1 MLSRFFPNFTPKI
14 HTMHAIIHTDT
25 LPEWYTEERCHISE
39 IRNSADNPAVS
50 IARARVEPGVTTA
63 LHAVIDTIEQYFI
76 LSGTGEMEIDGT
88 PVGEVKT
95 GDLVVIPAGATQRI
109 RNSGSTDLI
118 FLCICTP
125 RFETHNYQA
134 LE

>member
-1 MLSRFFPNFTPKI
+1 MLSRFFLNFTPKI
-14 HTMHAIIHTDT
+14 NTMDAIIHSDK
-25 LPEWYTEERCHISE
+25 LSEWYTEERCHISE

-63 LHAVIDTIEQYFI
+63 LHAVLGTVEKYFI
-76 LSGTGEMEIDGT
+76 LSGTGEMEIDGA
-88 PVGEVKT
+88 PVGVVKT
-95 GDLVVIPAGATQRI
+95 GDLVVIPAGKPQRI

>member
-1 MLSRFFPNFTPKI
+1 MLSRFFPNSTPKI
-14 HTMHAIIHTDT
+14 YTMDAIIHSAT

-63 LHAVIDTIEQYFI
+63 LHAVIDTVEKYFI
-76 LSGTGEMEIDGT
+76 LDGKGEMEINGL

-95 GDLVVIPAGATQRI
+95 GDLVVIPAGAPQRI
-109 RNSGSTDLI
+109 RNTGTTDLL

-125 RFETHNYQA
+125 RFETRNYQA